1 MTKPLLTDE
10 VIAEAEKEANWE
22 KHAQVDSQVTDPS
35 VSKSRRIEN
44 EKRGA
49 FQSKLNQ
56 ILFVIILL
64 IALLVYAIFNL

>member
-1 MTKPLLTDE
+1 MNKPLLTDE
-10 VIAEAEKEANWE
+10 MIAEVETDERWG
-22 KHAQVDSQVTDPS
+22 KHAQLESEVLDPM

-56 ILFVIILL
+56 ILFIILL
-64 IALLVYAIFNL
+64 LIAILVYAIFNL